1 MGATLAR
8 RAAGA
13 VVLAAAALS
22 ATGCE
27 PRPGKVREQWDE
39 SNGSFRVRVQ
49 ILDEARLAHT
59 FERSCHLRLLAAAAG
74 SEQFKPFAAGY
85 FSRCDQD
92 LKGRV
97 RFVNDRTG
105 YVFVQWWLAVTT
117 DGGRRWSIWDV
128 PAHLPGRA
136 YYNPRL
142 IESVAIGGD
151 GTGTMTLN
159 PEGVASKTRLVLK
172 TTDFGV
178 QWDVRD

>member
-1 MGATLAR
+1 VGNALAR
-8 RAAGA
+8 RAACL
-13 VVLAAAALS
+13 VVLAAAALG
-22 ATGCE
+22 AGACE

-49 ILDEARLAHT
+49 ILDEARLAHK
-59 FERSCHLRLLAAAAG
+59 FEPSCHLRLLAAAAG
-74 SEQFKPFAAGY
+74 SEQFKPFATGY

-105 YVFVQWWLAVTT
+105 YAFVQWWFAVTT

-142 IESVAIGGD
+142 IDAVEIAGD
-151 GTGTMTLN
+151 GTGTMTLS
-159 PEGVASKTRLVLK
+159 PEGVVNKQRLVLK
-172 TTDFGV
+172 TNNFGV
-178 QWDVRD
+178 EWSAQ